1 MIQRELKEREREKK
15 KAYRE
20 IQSTSSDGTPPPG
33 LQRGCRGVHKP
44 ANTTCPLSALERCIP
59 LKAKEFK
66 SSVALS
72 ENGIKGW
79 TINLSYSQ
87 VTGHLRAK
95 ILMGSFS
102 PALLPCNRCM
112 IHGLSFSGPHFH
124 LITFSLLLLSD
135 SSEKQGAKL
144 FCRIS
149 IVNYVIMLEF
159 N

>member
-1 MIQRELKEREREKK
+1 MKTVCWGGELTQRKK
-15 KAYRE
+15 GGKHLIKASGDVPQPSQGNKFYTFARCRHLF
-20 IQSTSSDGTPPPG
+20 SS
-33 LQRGCRGVHKP
+33 
-44 ANTTCPLSALERCIP
+44 LERCIP
-59 LKAKEFK
+59 LKATEFK
-66 SSVALS
+66 SNMALS

-102 PALLPCNRCM
+102 PFLLPCSRCM
-112 IHGLSFSGPHFH
+112 IHGLSFSGLHFH
-124 LITFSLLLLSD
+124 LIAFSLLLLSD

-144 FCRIS
+144 FWRMS
-149 IVNYVIMLEF
+149 TVNYVIMLKF

>member
-1 MIQRELKEREREKK
+1 MIPRELKEREKK
-15 KAYRE
+15 KRHTERSGQLA
-20 IQSTSSDGTPPPG
+20 QDGTPPPG

-59 LKAKEFK
+59 LKVKEFK

-135 SSEKQGAKL
+135 SFVHFLRCSDL
-144 FCRIS
+144 RTSTTF
-149 IVNYVIMLEF
+149 VV
-159 N
+159 